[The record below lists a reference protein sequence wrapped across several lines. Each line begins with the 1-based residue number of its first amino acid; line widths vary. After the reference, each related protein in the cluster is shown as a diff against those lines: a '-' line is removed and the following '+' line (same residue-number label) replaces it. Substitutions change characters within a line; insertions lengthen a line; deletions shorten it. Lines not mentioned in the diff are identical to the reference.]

1 MPETK
6 LHKVQLSPSTV
17 EHILRR
23 RGGKL
28 HAYDSINPAKSAL
41 IVIDMQNV
49 WLQEGMAAY
58 SPYCTGAVPATNK
71 LCKAMRSAGS
81 KVYWVRAIY
90 GDDAP
95 KTWSAYMEYLSPEDV
110 ERMLDGLT
118 DGRPGAEIWEGMDV
132 QPEDVITAKTRF
144 SAFIRNSSDLER
156 RLREDGIDTLVITG
170 IATDVCVES
179 TTRDAHMLNFRTI
192 VVSDATATRSD
203 EAHNASLS
211 AMFNHFADIFTSDEI
226 IEMLPNTKVSNRN

>member
-1 MPETK
+1 
-6 LHKVQLSPSTV
+6 
-17 EHILRR
+17 
-23 RGGKL
+23 
-28 HAYDSINPAKSAL
+28 
-41 IVIDMQNV
+41 
-49 WLQEGMAAY
+49 
-58 SPYCTGAVPATNK
+58 
-71 LCKAMRSAGS
+71 
-81 KVYWVRAIY
+81 
-90 GDDAP
+90 
-95 KTWSAYMEYLSPEDV
+95 MEYLSPEDV

-118 DGRPGAEIWEGMDV
+118 DGRPGAEIWDGMDV

-192 VVSDATATRSD
+192 VASDATATRSD

-226 IEMLPNTKVSNRN
+226 IEMLPDAKVSKTQ

>member
-95 KTWSAYMEYLSPEDV
+95 
-110 ERMLDGLT
+110 
-118 DGRPGAEIWEGMDV
+118 
-132 QPEDVITAKTRF
+132 
-144 SAFIRNSSDLER
+144 
-156 RLREDGIDTLVITG
+156 
-170 IATDVCVES
+170 
-179 TTRDAHMLNFRTI
+179 
-192 VVSDATATRSD
+192 
-203 EAHNASLS
+203 
-211 AMFNHFADIFTSDEI
+211 
-226 IEMLPNTKVSNRN
+226 